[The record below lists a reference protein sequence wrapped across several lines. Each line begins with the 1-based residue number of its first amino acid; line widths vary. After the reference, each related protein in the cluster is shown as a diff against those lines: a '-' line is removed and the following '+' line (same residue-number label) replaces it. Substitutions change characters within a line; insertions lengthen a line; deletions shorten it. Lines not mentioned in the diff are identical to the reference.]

1 MMCSRLHQEIEGG
14 ELLSSEHA
22 AFWQKEKGGDWLA
35 QEGSKVEY
43 DSHVMVM
50 KVFRVRPQELNRG
63 YSLEVGAGFE
73 HGPRK
78 ADLSGSQTPLDASIK
93 MTKQSTCLIERD

>member
-1 MMCSRLHQEIEGG
+1 MLCSRLHQEIEGG

-35 QEGSKVEY
+35 QEWSEVEN
-43 DSHVMVM
+43 DSDVLVME
-50 KVFRVRPQELNRG
+50 VFRVRPQELNRG

-78 ADLSGSQTPLDASIK
+78 AYLSGSQTSLGASIR
-93 MTKQSTCLIERD
+93 MTKQSTSLIEGD

>member
-1 MMCSRLHQEIEGG
+1 MLCSRLHQEIEGG

-22 AFWQKEKGGDWLA
+22 AFWQMEKGGDWLA

-43 DSHVMVM
+43 DSDALVM
-50 KVFRVRPQELNRG
+50 KVFRVRSQELNRG
-63 YSLEVGAGFE
+63 YSLEVGASFE

-78 ADLSGSQTPLDASIK
+78 ADLLGSQTPLDASIR
-93 MTKQSTCLIERD
+93 MTKQSTCLIKRD